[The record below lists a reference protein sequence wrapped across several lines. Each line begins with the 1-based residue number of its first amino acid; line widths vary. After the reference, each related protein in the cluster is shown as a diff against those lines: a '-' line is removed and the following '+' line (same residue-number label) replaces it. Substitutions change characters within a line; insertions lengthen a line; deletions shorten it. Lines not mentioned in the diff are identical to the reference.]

1 MVLVD
6 GLTATPKGLLPTEIV
21 EVTVLVEP
29 LITDTELPEELA
41 T

>member
-1 MVLVD
+1 MVLVE
-6 GLTATPKGLLPTEIV
+6 GLTATPRGWVPTEIV
-21 EVTVLVEP
+21 EVTVLVDP

>member
-1 MVLVD
+1 MVLVE
-6 GLTATPKGLLPTEIV
+6 GLTATPKGWLPTEIV

-29 LITDTELPEELA
+29 LITDTELSVWLA